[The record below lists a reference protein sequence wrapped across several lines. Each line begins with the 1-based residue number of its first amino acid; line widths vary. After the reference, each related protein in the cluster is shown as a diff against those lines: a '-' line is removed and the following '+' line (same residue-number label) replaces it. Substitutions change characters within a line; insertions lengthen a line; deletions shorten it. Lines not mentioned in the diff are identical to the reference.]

1 MSDTW
6 YRTEKY
12 SDDVEPVEVIKE
24 TKCTVQL
31 SRSTRRAKCSE
42 YERYFTDEKEAWR
55 YLLERS
61 EGKERILVSKL
72 KDTREA
78 IAKCKKAL
86 RNLGD
91 VIIE

>member
-12 SDDVEPVEVIKE
+12 SDNVVPVEVIKE
-24 TKCTVQL
+24 TKVMIQL
-31 SRSTRRAKCSE
+31 AHGNRRAKCSD

-61 EGKERILVSKL
+61 EGKEKILVSKL